1 MKGAKKP
8 SRPRTGYL
16 DEKKIAIYAVVIN
29 SLEIIAALGL
39 TAVLFSGQGWNSV
52 LGKTAVAFLAA
63 IVVLGAVM
71 DIRSAMRTL
80 RMRVDNNSLGE
91 TVEAM
96 TEQNRALRVQ
106 RHDFLNHLQVV
117 YSLMEMREYDEAMK
131 YISQVYGDIR
141 RVSSGLKTAS
151 APVNA
156 LLMAKAGECREKGI
170 AFETAVNARWEHLPI
185 PDWEMCRCLSNLIDN
200 AADALK
206 DTRHPKIRVQLSET
220 LERYS
225 FCVRNNGPRIEKENL
240 DSIFEAG
247 FSLKGEGRGMG
258 LYITRKTLRDG
269 GGDIT
274 VESNDRWTSFSG
286 YVPRPSA
293 AAVNAAGTGEQPGTG
308 EDRD

>member
-1 MKGAKKP
+1 MKGAKKL

-16 DEKKIAIYAVVIN
+16 DEKKIAVYAVVIN
-29 SLEIIAALGL
+29 SLEITAALAL
-39 TAVLFSGQGWNSV
+39 TAVLFAGQAWNS
-52 LGKTAVAFLAA
+52 LLAKTAVAFLAV

-71 DIRSAMRTL
+71 DIRSAMQTL

-117 YSLMEMREYDEAMK
+117 YSLMEMQEYDEAMK

-156 LLMAKAGECREKGI
+156 LLMAKEGECREKGI
-170 AFETAVNARWEHLPI
+170 AFETAVNARWENLPI

-200 AADALK
+200 AVRALEESGQEK
-206 DTRHPKIRVQLSET
+206 KKIRVDITET
-220 LERYS
+220 PEKYV
-225 FCVRNNGPRIEKENL
+225 FYIEDNGPQIPEDLQEK
-240 DSIFEAG
+240 IFKKG
-247 FSLKGEGRGMG
+247 FSTKKEEGHGMG
-258 LYITRKTLRDG
+258 LAIVSEILGENGGPIDLKSEEKETVFTVEINKHNRKG
-269 GGDIT
+269 GG
-274 VESNDRWTSFSG
+274 
-286 YVPRPSA
+286 
-293 AAVNAAGTGEQPGTG
+293 
-308 EDRD
+308 

>member
-1 MKGAKKP
+1 MKVLKKP
-8 SRPRTGYL
+8 IRPRTGYL
-16 DEKKIAIYAVVIN
+16 DEKKIAVYAVVIN
-29 SLEIIAALGL
+29 ALEIVAAMGL
-39 TAVLFSGQGWNSV
+39 TAVLFIGDAWSSA
-52 LGKTAVAFLAA
+52 LGKTAVVFLSM
-63 IVVLGAVM
+63 VVILGAVM
-71 DIRSAMRTL
+71 DIRSALRTL
-80 RMRVDNNSLGE
+80 RMRADNNSLGE

-117 YSLMEMREYDEAMK
+117 YSLMEMKEYEEAMK

-170 AFETAVNARWEHLPI
+170 AFETEVNARWEHLPI

-206 DTRHPKIRVQLSET
+206 GTRHPRIRVQLSES

-225 FCVRNNGPRIEKENL
+225 FCVRNNGPKIEKENL
-240 DSIFEAG
+240 ESIFEAG

-258 LYITRKTLRDG
+258 LYITRKTLREG

-286 YVPRPSA
+286 YVPRQG
-293 AAVNAAGTGEQPGTG
+293 AGEGNKPA
-308 EDRD
+308 